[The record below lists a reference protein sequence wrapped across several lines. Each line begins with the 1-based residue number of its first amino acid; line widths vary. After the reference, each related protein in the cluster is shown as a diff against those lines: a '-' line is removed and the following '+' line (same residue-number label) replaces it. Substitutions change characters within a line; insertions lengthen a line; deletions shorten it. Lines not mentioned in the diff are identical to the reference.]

1 VADIVWF
8 TDAESTDNSVTG
20 GKGANL
26 GVLAQAGF
34 EVPPGFAITTSAY
47 TTFLV
52 ESGLDRQIAAALDGL
67 DYGDLETVEDVTS
80 GIRALIEG
88 AQVPGALGAAIA
100 AAHGELGAEYVA
112 VRSSGAAED
121 LADASFAGLHDTYL
135 DVQGADDTV
144 DAVKRCWAS
153 LWTARATTYRNRNG
167 FDHFESPIAVVVQ
180 KMISSEASGVMFTA
194 NPLNAYT
201 DEFVINSSWG
211 LGEAIVQGITTPDE
225 YIVKRDT
232 STYPDS
238 RRWIPRGHLRI
249 SMKTLGGKAKQIVRD
264 PVSGKGVVVLD
275 TPDSDR
281 SRFTLTD
288 AQACELAAIG
298 QRVQEHYDGFP
309 QDIEWALAD
318 GRFYL
323 LQARPITGVEF
334 NWDCEV
340 NASVPAG
347 ERDDWIWSRRWADEA
362 WTGAVTPLMYSWR
375 CYCWHEGMK
384 QACARM
390 GLPELMPE
398 HFRMWRFHRGRVFFN
413 AQVERLLLEKTVPP
427 PFRPAMAATL
437 PPTWRQEVI
446 DAPFSYLKYL
456 KMWAH
461 LHMVA
466 PEAGYNWTKH
476 TQAYIYA
483 NQEAYNGLPRA
494 ELPGLTDL
502 QLREYLQHMF
512 RIEHEWYGRPWIGL
526 LYIYRDAVSLLGQMV
541 AHWYKGEDP
550 HIFHELLTGTV
561 ERSIT
566 AIENDALWKL
576 QHRIRESPALREA
589 FDAYPNDEFLA
600 QCELSEDGKAWLAE
614 YATFVKKHGHRGA
627 ADREFYYPRR
637 VDDFSID
644 YRALKSLL
652 TGDEIAE
659 PEVTER
665 EVNKRRDIALQH
677 VVEDIRMRPFGQ
689 VKAEL
694 FKHVFE
700 YVHKILVVRDNEREF
715 VERPCVAIKH
725 AFAEI
730 NRRAVERGIFD
741 NDRDYY
747 FLTMQELYA
756 AVDRGHTTAL
766 DKAKIAARAKDFFAA
781 DDKSVTPPVYL
792 QRGLPVHIADANT
805 AQDGVLRGMPTSRG
819 QITGTARVIKTLDDI
834 GRVNQGEILVTFS
847 TDPGWTPIF
856 LNIKGVVVETGGM
869 LAHSAL
875 LAREYGFPAAQIEG
889 AMANIPDGATI
900 TLDGDTGTVTLID
913 EPELETTRPA
923 AELVEVS

>member
-1 VADIVWF
+1 MVDIVWF
-8 TDAESTDNSVTG
+8 ADEGASDKSLTG

-26 GVLAQAGF
+26 GLLTQAGF
-34 EVPPGFAITTSAY
+34 DVPPGFTVTTSAY
-47 TTFLV
+47 VTFLADT
-52 ESGLDRQIAAALDGL
+52 GLDQKIAAVLDGL
-67 DYGDLETVEDVTS
+67 DYGVATDVDAATS
-80 GIRALIEG
+80 EIRALIEDSD
-88 AQVPGALGAAIA
+88 VPASLGTAIT
-100 AAHGELGAEYVA
+100 AAHGQLGAEYVA

-135 DVQGADDTV
+135 DVQGAEDTV

-153 LWTARATTYRNRNG
+153 LWTTRATTYRNRNG
-167 FDHFESPIAVVVQ
+167 FNHFESPIAVVIQ
-180 KMISSEASGVMFTA
+180 KMISSEVSGVMFTA

-211 LGEAIVQGITTPDE
+211 LGEAVVQGITTPDE
-225 YIVKRDT
+225 YIVKRDY

-238 RRWIPRGHLRI
+238 RPWVPSGRLRI
-249 SMKTLGGKAKQIVRD
+249 SLKTLGGKSKQIVRD
-264 PVSGKGVVVLD
+264 PEAGKGVVVLE

-281 SRFTLTD
+281 NRFTLSD

-298 QRVQEHYDGFP
+298 QRVQEYYGGFP
-309 QDIEWALAD
+309 QDTEWGLAAD
-318 GRFYL
+318 GKFYL
-323 LQARPITGVEF
+323 LQSRPITGVNF

-340 NASVPAG
+340 NASVPSG
-347 ERDDWIWSRRWADEA
+347 EQDDWIWSRRWADEA

-375 CYCWHEGMK
+375 AYCWHQGMK
-384 QACARM
+384 EACTRM

-398 HFRMWRFHRGRVFFN
+398 HFRMWRFHQGRVFFN

-427 PFRPAMAATL
+427 PFRPAMAASL
-437 PPTWRQEVI
+437 PPAWQQEVI
-446 DAPFSYLKYL
+446 EGPFSYAKYL

-466 PEAGYNWTKH
+466 PKAGYNWPKH

-483 NQEAYNGLPRA
+483 NQDAYNGLPRE
-494 ELPGLTDL
+494 ELPGLTDQ
-502 QLREYLQHMF
+502 QLREYLQHIF

-526 LYIYRDAVSLLGQMV
+526 LYIYRDAVSLLGLMV
-541 AHWYKGEDP
+541 QNWYKGEDK

-561 ERSIT
+561 TRSIT
-566 AIENDALWKL
+566 AIENDSLWKL
-576 QHRIRESPALREA
+576 QHMIRESPVLRAAFDEHPNEA
-589 FDAYPNDEFLA
+589 FLA
-600 QCELSEDGKAWLAE
+600 ECERSEDGKAWLAE
-614 YATFVKKHGHRGA
+614 YATFLAKHGHRGA
-627 ADREFYYPRR
+627 ADREFFYPRR
-637 VDDFSID
+637 VDDFSVD

-652 TGDEIAE
+652 SGDEIVE
-659 PEVTER
+659 PEVAEHAVNSRR
-665 EVNKRRDIALQH
+665 EVALEH
-677 VVEDIRMRPFGQ
+677 VVEDIRKRPFGSL
-689 VKAEL
+689 KAEV
-694 FKHVFE
+694 FKHLFQ
-700 YVHKILVVRDNEREF
+700 YVHEMLVVRDNEREF

-741 NDRDYY
+741 NDQDYY
-747 FLTMQELYA
+747 FLTMPELYA
-756 AVDRGHTTAL
+756 AIDRGYTTEL

-781 DDKSVTPPVYL
+781 DDKSVTPPVFL
-792 QRGLPVHIADANT
+792 QRGLPVHIAEISG

-819 QITGTARVIKTLDDI
+819 QITGTARVIKTLSDI
-834 GRVNQGEILVTFS
+834 GRVNQGEILVTYS

-889 AMANIPDGATI
+889 AMAHIPDGATI
-900 TLDGDTGTVTLID
+900 HLDGDTGTVTLID
-913 EPELETTRPA
+913 EPDLAAPA
-923 AELVEVS
+923 PELVSAG